1 MNNRARHAQ
10 YRKSLYRKKRVKAIA
25 LISAV
30 VLVALFIL
38 FLIIG
43 NILHKKTE
51 QNAPGKNNSQQSTE
65 TDTGTSTIPTANT
78 VGAYALPLLEDGSN
92 FSDRLASI
100 PNNAESVCIALNTT
114 DGTLLYRSEL
124 SSSLPYLSF
133 SGDAT
138 SLSGSI
144 SRIKERGLYVT
155 AILYVPSFG
164 ESNDL
169 LRDVYL
175 TSWCS
180 VAVESIR
187 SGVGDCLLAPRSAS
201 SDDVEK
207 ICELAALIREIEP
220 KATVGCLLPGDVIGA
235 ENSEVLIDKL
245 SKNFSYLCLNTTDH
259 KEDEDVENYV
269 SSKITNMQMQLIYY
283 KMRVLLPHSPD
294 TATQQKYIDVA
305 KKYNITS
312 WQIKP

>member
-25 LISAV
+25 LISVV
-30 VLVALFIL
+30 VLVVLFVL
-38 FLIIG
+38 FLLVG
-43 NILHKKTE
+43 NALHKKTAE
-51 QNAPGKNNSQQSTE
+51 TASQRKSSSSASE
-65 TDTGTSTIPTANT
+65 SDLPSATIPEARS
-78 VGAYALPLLEDGSN
+78 VGAYALPLLEDGSV

-100 PNNAESVCIALNTT
+100 PNDAESVCIALNTT

-124 SSSLPYLSF
+124 SAELTYLTYATDASSLS
-133 SGDAT
+133 S
-138 SLSGSI
+138 SI
-144 SRIKERGLYVT
+144 TRIKDRGLYAT
-155 AILYVPSFG
+155 AILYVPSFN

-180 VAVESIR
+180 VAIEAIR
-187 SGVGDCLLAPRSAS
+187 AGVGDCLLVPRSAS
-201 SDDVEK
+201 ADDVEK
-207 ICELAALIREIEP
+207 ICDIAALIREIEP
-220 KATVGCLLPGDVIGA
+220 KATVGCLLPSDVISA

-245 SKNFSYLCLNTTDH
+245 DKSFSYLCLNTTDY
-259 KEDEDVENYV
+259 KAEEDVENYV

-283 KMRVLLPHSPD
+283 KMRVLLPRD
-294 TATQQKYIDVA
+294 TDAAVQQKYIDIA
-305 KKYNITS
+305 KTYNITS